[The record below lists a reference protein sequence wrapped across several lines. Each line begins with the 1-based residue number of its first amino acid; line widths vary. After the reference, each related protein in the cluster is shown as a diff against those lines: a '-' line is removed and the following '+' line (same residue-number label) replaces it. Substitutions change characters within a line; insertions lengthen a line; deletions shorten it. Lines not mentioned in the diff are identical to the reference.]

1 MNTATW
7 SCRSLFPRY

>member
-7 SCRSLFPRY
+7 SSFEC